1 LGISLGGQPVKHR
14 HNEPYLFYALF
25 KFFFCLLYLFLIV
38 LICLLACM
46 LGPDACVTLEGA
58 RSKSFKDL
66 EFQEQ
71 ELKTLSSYSLKE
83 RQVFP

>member
-1 LGISLGGQPVKHR
+1 MFFKLSF
-14 HNEPYLFYALF
+14 YLV
-25 KFFFCLLYLFLIV
+25 YLFLVILV
-38 LICLLACM
+38 CLFACM

-58 RSKSFKDL
+58 RSNSLEDL

>member
-1 LGISLGGQPVKHR
+1 VSPILL
-14 HNEPYLFYALF
+14 YALL
-25 KFFFCLLYLFLIV
+25 KLFFYLLYPFLVILV
-38 LICLLACM
+38 CLLACM

-58 RSKSFKDL
+58 RSKSFEDL

-71 ELKTLSSYSLKE
+71 ELRTSSSYSLKE

>member
-1 LGISLGGQPVKHR
+1 
-14 HNEPYLFYALF
+14 
-25 KFFFCLLYLFLIV
+25 
-38 LICLLACM
+38 M
-46 LGPDACVTLEGA
+46 LGSNAYVMLEGVQT
-58 RSKSFKDL
+58 KSFEDL

>member
-1 LGISLGGQPVKHR
+1 MFFKLSF
-14 HNEPYLFYALF
+14 YLV
-25 KFFFCLLYLFLIV
+25 YLFLV
-38 LICLLACM
+38 TLVCLLACM

-58 RSKSFKDL
+58 RSKSLEDL

-83 RQVFP
+83 RKVFP

>member
-1 LGISLGGQPVKHR
+1 MLS
-14 HNEPYLFYALF
+14 Y
-25 KFFFCLLYLFLIV
+25 CLLYLLLVILV
-38 LICLLACM
+38 CLFACM

-58 RSKSFKDL
+58 RSKSFEDL

-71 ELKTLSSYSLKE
+71 ELKTLSRDSLKE